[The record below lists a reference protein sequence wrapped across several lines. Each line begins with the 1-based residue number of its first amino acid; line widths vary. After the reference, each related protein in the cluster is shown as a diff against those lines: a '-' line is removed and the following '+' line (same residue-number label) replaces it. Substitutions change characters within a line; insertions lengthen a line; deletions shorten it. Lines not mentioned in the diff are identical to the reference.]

1 MGVSRF
7 LRYTAKAEAEA
18 AACLKFY
25 EEGRERGGGGGGGG
39 GGTMFW
45 GLARASL
52 VARTQAGTH
61 ARAARARKARDRAV
75 LCYQAI
81 SRGGRSSRSVIWG
94 ELAAAV
100 AAAASAALDKN
111 R

>member
-7 LRYTAKAEAEA
+7 LRYTAKAEPQSPNPAA

-25 EEGRERGGGGGGGG
+25 EEGRGVRGGGGGGGG
-39 GGTMFW
+39 MMFW

-52 VARTQAGTH
+52 PRGTYNGTSSGVMLPSDIARQ
-61 ARAARARKARDRAV
+61 R
-75 LCYQAI
+75 
-81 SRGGRSSRSVIWG
+81 RSSGRSVIWG
-94 ELAAAV
+94 ELEAAT
-100 AAAASAALDKN
+100 AAAADKN